1 MLACEN
7 RERIAVEKVSS
18 VDEGLKPMR
27 MISALIQTFLRSVP
41 FILCVFTANAICVA
55 DESEPASSTIID
67 VTNGADLQLALDK
80 HAGKPGVLR
89 IRQSVEL
96 MCQVLESEVRDEAS
110 RHALLIPEGIVLDL
124 KGSTLL
130 LDLRSNSHGVRL
142 SSHSGIRNGTIRIVR
157 SENKGSQGIWHSA
170 ISIGAP
176 YDDGGTPDKPGYFSK
191 IAHWSIEDMT
201 IDQPFAAS
209 AIQVM
214 SEGCFG
220 MIRRVRILDSNEALL
235 GIGMDWGSVGKMTT
249 ADETIPLMRE
259 LWKKNEI
266 YSTHPHDILI
276 EDITIGNLT
285 RNIDANDAG
294 VRCSACY
301 NIRIRNVHVAS
312 AAAAVAI
319 FGGDCGFE
327 FAPKELRPLAHTGY
341 EIDGLSINN
350 AFRIGIVLNG
360 LSDNVYRS
368 GLSHG
373 YQMQL
378 DPAQPGLNGV
388 VIRNAQ
394 LTGDGSPN
402 SLGMFITAV
411 SKVQLQNVTIKNYD
425 IGVRIKDWINGL
437 QFKSCDL
444 SQNKEDWLISNSAA
458 TPQGVVFE

>member
-1 MLACEN
+1 VLISRLNLIPMTPLLMALLANC
-7 RERIAVEKVSS
+7 SY
-18 VDEGLKPMR
+18 
-27 MISALIQTFLRSVP
+27 
-41 FILCVFTANAICVA
+41 A
-55 DESEPASSTIID
+55 DEPTKDAPRIVEVQDGASLQQALEKHASKPGIVKISQPAE
-67 VTNGADLQLALDK
+67 LKCLAL
-80 HAGKPGVLR
+80 
-89 IRQSVEL
+89 
-96 MCQVLESEVRDEAS
+96 ESKVRDEIS
-110 RHALLIPEGIVLDL
+110 RHALLIPENIILDL
-124 KGSTLL
+124 NGATLL

-142 SSHSGIRNGTIRIVR
+142 SNHSGIRNGTVRIVR

-191 IAHWSIEDMT
+191 IEHWSIEDMT

-209 AIQVM
+209 AIQIM

-220 MIRRVRILDSNEALL
+220 VIRRVHILDSREALL

-249 ADETIPLMRE
+249 ADDTIPRMRE
-259 LWKKNEI
+259 LWDKNEI

-285 RNIDANDAG
+285 RNVDSNDAG

-301 NIRIRNVHVAS
+301 NVRIRNVHVAS
-312 AAAAVAI
+312 AAAAVSI

-327 FAPKELRPLAHTGY
+327 FAPKDLRPLAHTGY
-341 EIDGLSINN
+341 EIDGLSIDK

-368 GLSHG
+368 SLSHG

-388 VIRNAQ
+388 VIRNTQ
-394 LTGDGSPN
+394 LTGDGSPK

-411 SKVQLQNVTIKNYD
+411 SKVQLQNVTIKDFD

-444 SQNKEDWLISNSAA
+444 SHNKEAQSISNSAA

>member
-1 MLACEN
+1 ML
-7 RERIAVEKVSS
+7 
-18 VDEGLKPMR
+18 
-27 MISALIQTFLRSVP
+27 ISRRNLIL
-41 FILCVFTANAICVA
+41 
-55 DESEPASSTIID
+55 
-67 VTNGADLQLALDK
+67 LALLLVVLPGNVCHANERTKDTLHIIEAHDGASLQQSLEK
-80 HAGKPGVLR
+80 HANKPGIVK
-89 IRQSVEL
+89 ISQPAEL
-96 MCQVLESEVRDEAS
+96 TCLALESKVRDEVS
-110 RHALLIPEGIVLDL
+110 RHALLIPENIILDL
-124 KGSTLL
+124 NGATLL

-142 SSHSGIRNGTIRIVR
+142 SNHSGIRNGTIRIVR

-191 IAHWSIEDMT
+191 VEHWSVEDMT

-209 AIQVM
+209 AIQIM

-220 MIRRVRILDSNEALL
+220 VIRRVHILDSKEALL

-259 LWKKNEI
+259 LWEKNEI
-266 YSTHPHDILI
+266 YSTHPHDILV

-285 RNIDANDAG
+285 RNIDSNDAG

-301 NIRIRNVHVAS
+301 NIRIRNVHVES

-327 FAPKELRPLAHTGY
+327 FAPEELRPLAHTGY
-341 EIDGLSINN
+341 EIDGLSIDK

-368 GLSHG
+368 SLSHG

-388 VIRNAQ
+388 VIRNTQ
-394 LTGDGSPN
+394 LTGDGSPKT
-402 SLGMFITAV
+402 LGMFITAV
-411 SKVQLQNVTIKNYD
+411 SNVQLQNVTIKDFD
-425 IGVRIKDWINGL
+425 IGVRMKDWINGL
-437 QFKSCDL
+437 QFKGCDL
-444 SQNKEDWLISNSAA
+444 SQNKEVQSISNSAA
-458 TPQGVVFE
+458 TPQGIVFE

>member
-1 MLACEN
+1 MLISRLNLFPLTALFVVLLSSFSHGD
-7 RERIAVEKVSS
+7 ERTKDALHIVEAHDGASLQQALEKHAN
-18 VDEGLKPMR
+18 KPG
-27 MISALIQTFLRSVP
+27 IVKIGQ
-41 FILCVFTANAICVA
+41 
-55 DESEPASSTIID
+55 PAELTC
-67 VTNGADLQLALDK
+67 LAL
-80 HAGKPGVLR
+80 
-89 IRQSVEL
+89 
-96 MCQVLESEVRDEAS
+96 ESKVRDEIS
-110 RHALLIPEGIVLDL
+110 RHALLIPENIILDL
-124 KGSTLL
+124 NGATLL

-142 SSHSGIRNGTIRIVR
+142 SNRSGIRNGTIRIVR

-170 ISIGAP
+170 ISVGAP
-176 YDDGGTPDKPGYFSK
+176 YDDGGTPAKPGYFSK
-191 IAHWSIEDMT
+191 IEHWSIEDMT

-209 AIQVM
+209 AIQIM

-220 MIRRVRILDSNEALL
+220 VIRRVHVLDSKEALL

-249 ADETIPLMRE
+249 ADETIPRMRE
-259 LWKKNEI
+259 LWEKHEI
-266 YSTHPHDILI
+266 YSTHPHDILV

-341 EIDGLSINN
+341 EIDGLSIDK

-368 GLSHG
+368 SLSHG

-388 VIRNAQ
+388 VIRNTK
-394 LTGDGSPN
+394 LTGDGSPKT
-402 SLGMFITAV
+402 LGMFITAV
-411 SKVQLQNVTIKNYD
+411 SKVQIQNVTIKDFD

-437 QFKSCDL
+437 QFKGCDL
-444 SQNKEDWLISNSAA
+444 SQNKEVQSISNSAA

>member
-1 MLACEN
+1 M
-7 RERIAVEKVSS
+7 RSIIAMTVGVLL
-18 VDEGLKPMR
+18 V
-27 MISALIQTFLRSVP
+27 LIIAPCV
-41 FILCVFTANAICVA
+41 ILPSTICMA
-55 DESEPASSTIID
+55 DESKQGSLEIVD
-67 VTNGADLQLALDK
+67 VINGADLQVALDER
-80 HAGKPGVLR
+80 ARNPCTLR
-89 IRQSVEL
+89 IRQSAEL
-96 MCQVLESEVRDEAS
+96 TCLVQESKVGDEIS
-110 RHALLIPEGIVLDL
+110 RHALLIPENIILDL
-124 KGSTLL
+124 NGSTLL

-142 SSHSGIRNGTIRIVR
+142 SNHSGIRNGTIRVVR

-176 YDDGGTPDKPGYFSK
+176 YDDGGTPDKPGYFSR
-191 IAHWSIEDMT
+191 IEHWSIEDMT

-209 AIQVM
+209 AIQIM

-220 MIRRVRILDSNEALL
+220 VIRRVRILDSKEALL

-259 LWKKNEI
+259 LWEKHEI
-266 YSTHPHDILI
+266 YSTHPHDILV

-285 RNIDANDAG
+285 RNVDANDAG

-301 NIRIRNVHVAS
+301 NIRIHRVHVVS
-312 AAAAVAI
+312 AAAGVAI

-341 EIDGLSINN
+341 EIDGLAIDK

-360 LSDNVYRS
+360 LSDNVYRAS
-368 GLSHG
+368 LSHG

-388 VIRNAQ
+388 VVRNSQ
-394 LTGDGSPN
+394 LNGDGSAK

-411 SKVQLQNVTIKNYD
+411 SKVQMQNVIIKDFD
-425 IGVRIKDWINGL
+425 IGVRIKDWIDGL
-437 QFKSCDL
+437 HFKSCDS
-444 SQNKEDWLISNSAA
+444 SQNTQAQSISNSAA
-458 TPQGVVFE
+458 APKGISFD

>member
-1 MLACEN
+1 MRLIIAMTVIGL
-7 RERIAVEKVSS
+7 RVFVIAVC
-18 VDEGLKPMR
+18 
-27 MISALIQTFLRSVP
+27 LILPSTMCQ
-41 FILCVFTANAICVA
+41 A
-55 DESEPASSTIID
+55 DESERTPSRIID
-67 VTNGADLQLALDK
+67 AIDGAGLQRALDEHATTPCTLRVR
-80 HAGKPGVLR
+80 HAG
-89 IRQSVEL
+89 EL
-96 MCQVLESEVRDEAS
+96 TCLVQESKVGEEIS
-110 RHALLIPEGIVLDL
+110 RHALLIPENIVLDL
-124 KGSTLL
+124 NGGTLL

-142 SSHSGIRNGTIRIVR
+142 SNHSGIRNGTIRIVR

-176 YDDGGTPDKPGYFSK
+176 YDDGGTPAKPGYFSK
-191 IAHWSIEDMT
+191 IEHWSIEDMT

-209 AIQVM
+209 AIQIM

-220 MIRRVRILDSNEALL
+220 VIRRVRILDSKEALL

-249 ADETIPLMRE
+249 ADETIPLMRK
-259 LWKKNEI
+259 LWEKHEI

-285 RNIDANDAG
+285 RNVDANDAG

-301 NIRIRNVHVAS
+301 NIRIRNVNVAS
-312 AAAAVAI
+312 AAAGVAI

-341 EIDGLSINN
+341 EIDGLSIDK
-350 AFRIGIVLNG
+350 AFRIGMVLNG

-368 GLSHG
+368 SLSHG

-388 VIRNAQ
+388 VIRNTQ
-394 LTGDGSPN
+394 LAGDGSPK

-411 SKVQLQNVTIKNYD
+411 SKVQLQNVAIKD
-425 IGVRIKDWINGL
+425 FDTGVRMKNWINGL
-437 QFKSCDL
+437 QFKGCDL
-444 SQNKEDWLISNSAA
+444 SHNKEAQSTSSSAA

>member
-1 MLACEN
+1 VL
-7 RERIAVEKVSS
+7 
-18 VDEGLKPMR
+18 
-27 MISALIQTFLRSVP
+27 ISRLNLFPLPALFVVLLGNFIQ
-41 FILCVFTANAICVA
+41 A
-55 DESEPASSTIID
+55 DERTKDAPHIVEVHDGAS
-67 VTNGADLQLALDK
+67 LQ
-80 HAGKPGVLR
+80 
-89 IRQSVEL
+89 
-96 MCQVLESEVRDEAS
+96 QVLEKHASKPGIVKIRQPAELICLALESKVRDEVS
-110 RHALLIPEGIVLDL
+110 RHALLIPENIILDL
-124 KGSTLL
+124 NGATLL

-142 SSHSGIRNGTIRIVR
+142 SNHSGIRNGTIRIVR

-191 IAHWSIEDMT
+191 IEHWSIEDMT

-209 AIQVM
+209 AIQIM

-220 MIRRVRILDSNEALL
+220 VIRRVHILDSKEALL
-235 GIGMDWGSVGKMTT
+235 GISMDWGSVGKMTT
-249 ADETIPLMRE
+249 ADQTIPHMRE
-259 LWKKNEI
+259 LWEKNEI

-301 NIRIRNVHVAS
+301 NIRIRNVHVES

-327 FAPKELRPLAHTGY
+327 FAPQELRPMAHAGY
-341 EIDGLSINN
+341 EIDGLSIGK
-350 AFRIGIVLNG
+350 AFRIGMVLNG

-368 GLSHG
+368 SLSHA

-388 VIRNAQ
+388 VIRNTQ
-394 LTGDGSPN
+394 LTGDGSPK
-402 SLGMFITAV
+402 SHGMFITAV
-411 SKVQLQNVTIKNYD
+411 SKVQLHNVTIKDFD
-425 IGVRIKDWINGL
+425 IGVRMKDWINGL
-437 QFKSCDL
+437 QFKGCDL
-444 SQNKEDWLISNSAA
+444 RQNKQVQSISNSAA

>member
-1 MLACEN
+1 ML
-7 RERIAVEKVSS
+7 IARLLLPPLTPLLVVLFCS
-18 VDEGLKPMR
+18 
-27 MISALIQTFLRSVP
+27 ISH
-41 FILCVFTANAICVA
+41 A
-55 DESEPASSTIID
+55 DERAKETPYIVEAHDGAS
-67 VTNGADLQLALDK
+67 LQQAMEK
-80 HAGKPGVLR
+80 HAGKPGIVR
-89 IRQSVEL
+89 ISQPAEL
-96 MCQVLESEVRDEAS
+96 TCLVLESNVGDEIS
-110 RHALLIPEGIVLDL
+110 RHALLIPENIILDL
-124 KGSTLL
+124 NGATLL

-142 SSHSGIRNGTIRIVR
+142 SNHSGIRNGTIRIVR

-176 YDDGGTPDKPGYFSK
+176 YDDGGTPEKPGYFSK
-191 IAHWSIEDMT
+191 VEHWSIEDMT

-209 AIQVM
+209 AIQMM
-214 SEGCFG
+214 SEACFG
-220 MIRRVRILDSNEALL
+220 VIRRVRILDSKEALL
-235 GIGMDWGSVGKMTT
+235 GIGMDWGSVGRMTT
-249 ADETIPLMRE
+249 ADETIPKMRE
-259 LWKKNEI
+259 LWDRHEI
-266 YSTHPHDILI
+266 YSTHPHDILV

-285 RNIDANDAG
+285 RNVDANDAG

-341 EIDGLSINN
+341 EIQGLFIDK
-350 AFRIGIVLNG
+350 AFRIGMVLNG

-368 GLSHG
+368 SLSHG

-388 VIRNAQ
+388 VIRDTQ
-394 LTGDGSPN
+394 LTGDGSEK

-411 SKVQLQNVTIKNYD
+411 SKVRMHNVTIRD
-425 IGVRIKDWINGL
+425 FAIGVRIKDWINGL

-444 SQNKEDWLISNSAA
+444 TQNAEVQSISNSAA
-458 TPQGVVFE
+458 TPKDVTFE

>member
-1 MLACEN
+1 M
-7 RERIAVEKVSS
+7 SS
-18 VDEGLKPMR
+18 
-27 MISALIQTFLRSVP
+27 ISATIQSSLRSVLS
-41 FILCVFTANAICVA
+41 ILCVLSTAASAVA
-55 DESEPASSTIID
+55 DESKSASPEIID

-80 HAGKPGVLR
+80 HAERPALLR
-89 IRQSVEL
+89 VRQSAEL
-96 MCQVLESEVRDEAS
+96 MCLALESKVRDEIS

-124 KGSTLL
+124 NGSTLL

-142 SSHSGIRNGTIRIVR
+142 SNRSGIRNGTIRIIR

-170 ISIGAP
+170 ISVGAP
-176 YDDGGTPDKPGYFSK
+176 YDDGGTPDKPSYFSK
-191 IAHWSIEDMT
+191 IERWSIEDMT
-201 IDQPFAAS
+201 IDQPVAAS
-209 AIQVM
+209 AIQIM

-220 MIRRVRILDSNEALL
+220 VIRRVHILDSKEALL

-249 ADETIPLMRE
+249 ADDTIPRMRE
-259 LWKKNEI
+259 LWEKNEI

-285 RNIDANDAG
+285 RNVDANDAG

-327 FAPKELRPLAHTGY
+327 FAPKELRPLAHTNY
-341 EIDGLSINN
+341 EIDGLSIGK
-350 AFRIGIVLNG
+350 AFRIGMVLNG

-368 GLSHG
+368 SLSHG

-388 VIRNAQ
+388 MIRNTK

-402 SLGMFITAV
+402 SHGMFITAV
-411 SKVQLQNVTIKNYD
+411 SKVQLHDVTIKDFD
-425 IGVRIKDWINGL
+425 IGVRIKDWIHGL
-437 QFKSCDL
+437 QFKGCDL
-444 SQNKEDWLISNSAA
+444 SQNKEVQSIGNSAA
-458 TPQGVVFE
+458 TPQGIVFE

>member
-1 MLACEN
+1 MRSITAMTIGVLRAFI
-7 RERIAVEKVSS
+7 IA
-18 VDEGLKPMR
+18 
-27 MISALIQTFLRSVP
+27 
-41 FILCVFTANAICVA
+41 LCVIPGSTICVA
-55 DESEPASSTIID
+55 DESEQGSLKVVD
-67 VTNGADLQLALDK
+67 VINGAGLQRALDE
-80 HAGKPGVLR
+80 HATTPCTLR
-89 IRQSVEL
+89 VRQSAEL
-96 MCQVLESEVRDEAS
+96 TCLVQESKVGDEIS
-110 RHALLIPEGIVLDL
+110 RHALLIPEGIILDL
-124 KGSTLL
+124 NGATLL

-142 SSHSGIRNGTIRIVR
+142 SNHSGIRNGTIRVVR

-170 ISIGAP
+170 ISVGAP
-176 YDDGGTPDKPGYFSK
+176 YDDGGTPAKPGYFSK
-191 IAHWSIEDMT
+191 IEHWSIEDMT

-220 MIRRVRILDSNEALL
+220 VIRRVHILDSKEALL

-259 LWKKNEI
+259 LWEKHEI
-266 YSTHPHDILI
+266 YSTHPHDILV

-285 RNIDANDAG
+285 RNVDANDAG

-312 AAAAVAI
+312 AAAGVAI

-327 FAPKELRPLAHTGY
+327 FAPKELWPLAHTGY
-341 EIDGLSINN
+341 EIDALSIDK
-350 AFRIGIVLNG
+350 AFRIGMVLNG

-368 GLSHG
+368 SLSHG

-388 VIRNAQ
+388 VIRNTQ
-394 LTGDGSPN
+394 LAGDGSPK

-411 SKVQLQNVTIKNYD
+411 SGVKLHDVTIKDFD
-425 IGVRIKDWINGL
+425 IGVRMKDWINGL
-437 QFKSCDL
+437 QFKGCDL
-444 SQNKEDWLISNSAA
+444 SHNKEAQSTSSSAA